1 MLDYKK
7 LFTSSINKLIEED
20 NYREFVDISR
30 ISAEFPIAI
39 NNQNNKKITLWC
51 SNDYLGLGQRQ
62 EAIKEA
68 VETAQNFGI
77 CAGGTR
83 NISGTNHHLVELE
96 EELARLHNKESALVF
111 TSGYMANSASIETLA
126 KIIPDLV
133 IFSDAKN
140 HASIISGIRNSRLE
154 KNIFKH
160 NDISHLEELLQKY
173 DINQPKIII
182 FESVYSMDGNF
193 AKIAKILELAKKY
206 YALTYI
212 DEVHAVGLYGDNG
225 AGLAREV
232 GLDQK
237 IDIIQGTLAKA
248 YGSMGGYIAGSKEI
262 IDAIRSYASGF
273 IFTTAIP
280 PMIASAARSNIKY
293 LKENKDLQILHRQKV
308 EKLKIALKRESIEIL
323 ENDSHIILIIIG
335 CPVKC
340 KKISKILLEDY
351 NIYITNINYPT
362 VAKGEERLRITI
374 TPLHTD
380 KMIENLVKSLKA
392 IL

>member
-1 MLDYKK
+1 
-7 LFTSSINKLIEED
+7 
-20 NYREFVDISR
+20 
-30 ISAEFPIAI
+30 
-39 NNQNNKKITLWC
+39 
-51 SNDYLGLGQRQ
+51 
-62 EAIKEA
+62 
-68 VETAQNFGI
+68 
-77 CAGGTR
+77 
-83 NISGTNHHLVELE
+83 
-96 EELARLHNKESALVF
+96 
-111 TSGYMANSASIETLA
+111 
-126 KIIPDLV
+126 
-133 IFSDAKN
+133 
-140 HASIISGIRNSRLE
+140 
-154 KNIFKH
+154 
-160 NDISHLEELLQKY
+160 
-173 DINQPKIII
+173 
-182 FESVYSMDGNF
+182 MDGNF

>member
-7 LFTSSINKLIEED
+7 LFKSSINKLIEED

-77 CAGGTR
+77 GAGGTR

>member
-77 CAGGTR
+77 GAGGTR

-280 PMIASAARSNIKY
+280 PMIASAARYNIKY

>member
-1 MLDYKK
+1 M
-7 LFTSSINKLIEED
+7 
-20 NYREFVDISR
+20 
-30 ISAEFPIAI
+30 
-39 NNQNNKKITLWC
+39 
-51 SNDYLGLGQRQ
+51 GQRQ

-77 CAGGTR
+77 GAGGTR

>member
-62 EAIKEA
+62 EAIEEA

-77 CAGGTR
+77 GAGGTR

>member
-77 CAGGTR
+77 GAGVTR

>member
-77 CAGGTR
+77 GAGGTR

-262 IDAIRSYASGF
+262 IDAIRSYDP
-273 IFTTAIP
+273 AI
-280 PMIASAARSNIKY
+280 
-293 LKENKDLQILHRQKV
+293 
-308 EKLKIALKRESIEIL
+308 
-323 ENDSHIILIIIG
+323 
-335 CPVKC
+335 
-340 KKISKILLEDY
+340 
-351 NIYITNINYPT
+351 
-362 VAKGEERLRITI
+362 
-374 TPLHTD
+374 
-380 KMIENLVKSLKA
+380 
-392 IL
+392 